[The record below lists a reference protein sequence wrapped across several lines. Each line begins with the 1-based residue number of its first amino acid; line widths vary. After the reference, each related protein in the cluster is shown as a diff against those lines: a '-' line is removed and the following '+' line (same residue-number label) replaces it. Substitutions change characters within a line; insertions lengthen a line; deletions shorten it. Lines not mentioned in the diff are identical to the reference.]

1 MMTAAILFFVVALA
15 AMGLAAKNEFNP
27 GSGIVMKAEGDG
39 GSGGGG
45 SDDWGGWDDTD
56 LPF

>member
-1 MMTAAILFFVVALA
+1 MVTAFLILALVFAAFWALSPVA
-15 AMGLAAKNEFNP
+15 
-27 GSGIVMKAEGDG
+27 SGAVLKAEGDG

-45 SDDWGGWDDTD
+45 SDGWDLPDDFD